1 MRNWQNCCVVKFDFK
16 NAMDEKHY
24 IVGIGEILW
33 DVFPTGKRLGGAP
46 ANFAYHATQAGLDG
60 IAVSAVG
67 NDALGQEAEAALAAK
82 RLATRL
88 EHVPFPTGT
97 VRVSLDDAG
106 VATYEFAPDAAW
118 DNLEYTPALDA
129 IARAARAVCFGTLAQ
144 RAAKS
149 RATVRRFVEAVDGM
163 RVFDIN
169 LRGNFYD
176 RDTIEESL
184 QICNILKI
192 NDDEIRIIARMFD
205 LPDSEPDICCRKLI
219 SHFGL
224 DMVVL
229 TCGAD
234 GSHVYTRQG
243 ATSHLPTP
251 HVKVA
256 DTVGAGDSFTAAF
269 VSALVK
275 GEDLDTAHRKATE
288 VAAYVCTCEGAMP
301 PYDSR
306 KA

>member
-1 MRNWQNCCVVKFDFK
+1 
-16 NAMDEKHY
+16 MDKKHY

-46 ANFAYHATQAGLDG
+46 ANFAYHAAQAGLDG

-82 RLATRL
+82 RLATHL

-106 VATYEFAPDAAW
+106 VATYEFAPDTAW

-219 SHFGL
+219 IICRHP
-224 DMVVL
+224 
-229 TCGAD
+229 A
-234 GSHVYTRQG
+234 
-243 ATSHLPTP
+243 
-251 HVKVA
+251 
-256 DTVGAGDSFTAAF
+256 
-269 VSALVK
+269 
-275 GEDLDTAHRKATE
+275 
-288 VAAYVCTCEGAMP
+288 
-301 PYDSR
+301 
-306 KA
+306 